1 MRLRR
6 AGFALTSVLWGVI
19 LIAAIGTIALLH
31 GGDAVAGMRNRA
43 LAQQTYWRAFACA
56 SEARAEAET
65 VLRNEATESA
75 RLDVWRQLPLH
86 LSVQGEVTP
95 GCEVTWYARGDR
107 IPAQTS
113 DSTGLARALASFVG
127 PTDAM
132 SIIAALADWQDA
144 DDVERTG
151 GADADWYR
159 VQGESGPT
167 NAPIEDPRELASVR
181 GLREVPALQRLFAA
195 DSAPIALNSAPEA
208 VLRSL
213 PGFSDGVVAAL
224 LLRRNL
230 RPLHSLVELL
240 GSVPP
245 SDQTALME
253 ALPTLDRLAT
263 LTPSGWF
270 LEVRASAGE
279 PAVRSSLRLSLALVH
294 SRTTVQ
300 QLWST
305 W

>member
-6 AGFALTSVLWGVI
+6 SGFALTSVLWGLT

-43 LAQQTYWRAFACA
+43 LAQQAYWHAFACA

-65 VLRNEATESA
+65 VLRDAATESA

-86 LSVQGEVTP
+86 LSGQGEVSSR
-95 GCEVTWYARGDR
+95 CAVSWYARGDR
-107 IPAQTS
+107 LPVQTS
-113 DSTGLARALASFVG
+113 DSTGLARTLTPLAGQSE
-127 PTDAM
+127 TMA
-132 SIIAALADWQDA
+132 IIAALADWQDA
-144 DDVERTG
+144 DDNERTG
-151 GADADWYR
+151 GAEAGWYR
-159 VQGESGPT
+159 VQGKSGPT
-167 NAPIEDPRELASVR
+167 NAPIEDPRELASVK
-181 GLREVPALQRLFAA
+181 GLHEAPALQRLFAA
-195 DSAPIALNSAPEA
+195 DSAPVALNSAPEE

-213 PGFSDGVVAAL
+213 PGFTDGVIAAL
-224 LLRRNL
+224 LLRRNV

-240 GSVPP
+240 SSVPP
-245 SDQTALME
+245 SDQAALLE
-253 ALPTLDRLAT
+253 ALPTLERLAT

-270 LEVRASAGE
+270 MEVSASTGE
-279 PAVRSSLRLSLALVH
+279 PTVRSALRLSLALVQ